1 MLRFA
6 HQEHLF
12 DDSIAK
18 TKFTSELTM
27 QAKYCQDQLQLLC
40 NSHQMIIIIFFQVF
54 PKNLKDEQA
63 HQFSSNDWCQ
73 DWSDPGHNWWHSHSS
88 APQHG
93 GVQLGCVN
101 VNNRKSASHSEFSQ
115 LRQNW
120 FSIRWKCKQERF
132 EWKQIWGD
140 FYSSCVYFLSPT
152 EQSE

>member
-6 HQEHLF
+6 HQDHLF
-12 DDSIAK
+12 DTIAK

-27 QAKYCQDQLQLLC
+27 QAEYCQDQLQLLC
-40 NSHQMIIIIFFQVF
+40 NSHQMIIIIFFLVF
-54 PKNLKDEQA
+54 PKNLKDDQA

-120 FSIRWKCKQERF
+120 FSISWKCKQDRF
-132 EWKQIWGD
+132 E
-140 FYSSCVYFLSPT
+140 
-152 EQSE
+152 